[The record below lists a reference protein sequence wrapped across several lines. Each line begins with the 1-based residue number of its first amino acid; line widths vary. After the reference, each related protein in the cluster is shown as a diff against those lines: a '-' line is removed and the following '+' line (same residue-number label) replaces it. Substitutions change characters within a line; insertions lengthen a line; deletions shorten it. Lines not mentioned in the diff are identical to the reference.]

1 VNSTTP
7 HSNWLKHHDT
17 FASDAAARAQTYIDD
32 REPAVT
38 GEEGHKQLF
47 KTTCALVAGFKLPLK
62 ITWPLLLEYNTGCLP
77 PWTKSE
83 LIHKVCD
90 AYRLVGVQY
99 SEVDLMNQLNFETG
113 ATTSDVV
120 EEIAPKAAKPIP
132 RAKPDRAGFGPGTPE
147 QLKRLAV
154 LRGISVKGLCWAQ
167 ERGVLVFGFFAG
179 FEVFGVTDI
188 SGAILEIRRL
198 DGKNFPAVGTL
209 SERKSHA
216 VRGSYK
222 RHPVGI
228 SEAKNCSHIIVA
240 EGVPDFLAAHDLI
253 LRELADAARSAP
265 LRCAP
270 VALLSANVA
279 IDDAALPTFKGKFV
293 RIFYHNDVSGAG
305 WNGARRWQQQIVKA
319 GAFSC
324 DFFHFKK
331 LTGSAVNDLNNY
343 IVALAAGRISSDQPA
358 LRDFYS

>member
-38 GEEGHKQLF
+38 GEDGHTQLF

-62 ITWPLLLEYNTGCLP
+62 AVWLLLLQYNARCLP
-77 PWTKSE
+77 PWSKAE
-83 LIHKVCD
+83 LIHKISD
-90 AYRLVGVQY
+90 AFKLIAVHH
-99 SEVDLMNQLNFETG
+99 SEAELMIQLDFETG
-113 ATTSDVV
+113 LAADDGVGN
-120 EEIAPKAAKPIP
+120 IAPMAAKATP
-132 RAKPDRAGFGPGTPE
+132 RAKPNRAGFGPGTDA
-147 QLKRLAV
+147 QLQKLAK
-154 LRGISVKGLCWAQ
+154 LRGIPVNGLRWAR

-198 DGKNFPAVGTL
+198 DGKNFPAVGSL

-253 LRELADAARSAP
+253 LRELTDGAGSAP

-270 VALLSANVA
+270 VALLSANVT
-279 IDDAALPTFKGKFV
+279 IDEATLSVFKGKFV
-293 RIFYHNDVSGAG
+293 RIFYHNDLSGAG

-331 LTGSAVNDLNNY
+331 LAGSAVNDLNDY